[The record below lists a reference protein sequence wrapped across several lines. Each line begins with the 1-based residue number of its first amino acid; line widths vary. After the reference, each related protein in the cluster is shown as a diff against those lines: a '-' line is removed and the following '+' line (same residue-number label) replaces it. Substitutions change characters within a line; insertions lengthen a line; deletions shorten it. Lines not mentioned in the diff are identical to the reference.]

1 MNNPAQPPFPK
12 RSYTHDEHIL
22 KAPHEAPPAFL
33 SSDPWRVMRV
43 MSEMVKGFD
52 ALAQVGPA
60 VTIFG
65 SARVRP
71 EEAHYQQAAAT
82 ARLLGEAGYAIITGG
97 GPGIMQAG
105 NEGARQAGV
114 MSIGLNIE
122 LPFEQH
128 INPHVDLA
136 IEFNYFFVRKVMLL
150 KYAQASVIFPG
161 GFGTMDEFFET
172 MTLIQTG
179 KIKNFPVVLFDSTY
193 WGGLI
198 SWLRDVMAM
207 QGKIG
212 PDDMA
217 LFLLTDSP
225 EEARDHLVYHLKQ
238 KESVQ

>member
-1 MNNPAQPPFPK
+1 MNNTAKSTLPK
-12 RSYTHDEHIL
+12 RSHTHDEHIL

-60 VTIFG
+60 ITIFG
-65 SARVRP
+65 SARVQP
-71 EEAHYQQAAAT
+71 DEDHYQKAVAT

-193 WGGLI
+193 WEGLV

-212 PDDMA
+212 PDDMD